1 MSTLTA
7 PRRREGRSLSAPTS
21 NPRTSQSWRLTTA
34 VRVFALALATGQVLD
49 AGSLGSD
56 GVVLLGLAIVGA
68 ASCGAELHGTRGRTP
83 WVAMAEGVM
92 VSLLIGSASH
102 SVEPLLVYLAI
113 PAVVTGINHGRLAT
127 TNTSLASVL
136 TLAAAVVAAQSGS
149 LAWGRISTA
158 LPWLVIGLGAGLL
171 AATQTRSLRRLQASQ
186 APYAAAHRLLGQLH
200 SLVRGLPMALDVP
213 THARALQDCA
223 RTATAADTSVVLVRT
238 GQDDLAPVATHGS
251 CGADTEEVARLCV
264 RRGRRVHR
272 PGAVALPLRV
282 GQHVFG
288 AVVLGRETP
297 FASARLD
304 SVQELL
310 DEQAIR
316 LETALLVEDVR
327 SLATAEER
335 NRLARDIHDGVAQ
348 RIVSLGYLADEVAA
362 VSTDPRTRQGAEEL
376 RTEITRLIGELR
388 FSVFDLRHE
397 VEQAG
402 SLSGALAEYVREL
415 SSHSDLRVHL
425 TLDERGARLPRRT
438 EGELLRIAQEALGN
452 VHKHAGAINV
462 WVGLTVNGNDV
473 RLVVEDDGVGGAIP
487 RAGHYGLHTMR
498 ERAERIDADLAVDV
512 RHDGGTVVT
521 LRSRPTVTTTKGA
534 TRHDQRL
541 ARR

>member
-1 MSTLTA
+1 
-7 PRRREGRSLSAPTS
+7 
-21 NPRTSQSWRLTTA
+21 
-34 VRVFALALATGQVLD
+34 VRVFALALATGQVVN
-49 AGSLGSD
+49 AGNLGSS

-68 ASCGAELHGTRGRTP
+68 ACSGAELHGTPGSVP
-83 WVAMAEGVM
+83 WVSIAEGVM
-92 VSLLIGSASH
+92 VSLLIGSSGG
-102 SVEPLLVYLAI
+102 SVEPLLVCIAI
-113 PAVVTGINHGRLAT
+113 PAVVAGISHGRLAT
-127 TNTSLASVL
+127 TNTSLASIL
-136 TLAAAVVAAQSGS
+136 TLAAAEAARRPESELWARLS
-149 LAWGRISTA
+149 AD
-158 LPWLVIGLGAGLL
+158 LPWLVIGLGGGLL
-171 AATQTRSLRRLQASQ
+171 AATQTSSLRRLAASQ
-186 APYAAAHRLLGQLH
+186 APYAAAHRLVGQLPT
-200 SLVRGLPMALDVP
+200 LVRGLPVALDVA
-213 THARALQDCA
+213 THARALQDSA
-223 RTATAADTSVVLVRT
+223 RTAMAADTSVVLVRT
-238 GQDDLAPVATHGS
+238 GQDDLAPVATRGS
-251 CGADTEEVARLCV
+251 SGEDTEEIARLCV
-264 RRGRRVHR
+264 RNGRRVHR

-304 SVQELL
+304 SVQEQL

-348 RIVSLGYLADEVAA
+348 RIVSLGYLADDIAA
-362 VSTDPRTRQGAEEL
+362 LSTDDRTRQGAEDL
-376 RTEITRLIGELR
+376 RAEITRLIGELR

-397 VEQAG
+397 VEPAG

-452 VHKHAGAINV
+452 VHKHAEAINV
-462 WVGLTVNGNDV
+462 WVRLTANGNDV

-498 ERAERIDADLAVDV
+498 ERAERIDADLEVDA